1 MKKKKDRPH
10 TSGGDRSAADVKAD
24 EPKRSLDRLAAL
36 TRKVLKVPKER
47 LGEILEK

>member
-1 MKKKKDRPH
+1 MNETTDRPRIK
-10 TSGGDRSAADVKAD
+10 GGDRSAADVKAD

-36 TRKVLKVPKER
+36 TRKVLKMPKER